1 MGFRTWYFGKMRDSK
16 KFRTTMAVL
25 IAPIVYTAGV
35 GAVFVQLFKNIWTC
49 LVDCWYSI
57 GATVGDIN
65 RYYRDQVFEMPI
77 KPKKSDPDDE
87 FWGVM

>member
-16 KFRTTMAVL
+16 KFRKGMAIA

-35 GAVFVQLFKNIWTC
+35 GAVFVQLAKNIWTC
-49 LVDCWYSI
+49 FVDCWYSVT
-57 GATVGDIN
+57 ATVGDIN
-65 RYYRDQVFEMPI
+65 RYYRDNVFETPV
-77 KPKKSDPDDE
+77 KPKVTDEDDN